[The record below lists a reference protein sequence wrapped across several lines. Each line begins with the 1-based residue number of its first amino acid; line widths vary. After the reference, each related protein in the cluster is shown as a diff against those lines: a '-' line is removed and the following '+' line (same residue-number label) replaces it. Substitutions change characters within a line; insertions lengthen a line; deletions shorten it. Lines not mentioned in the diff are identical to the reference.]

1 MKFIIQLLIFCSL
14 GLCYSQANNFK
25 GVIKDQ
31 SSNLHIPG
39 ANIVIVES
47 NTGYITD
54 FDGNFSF
61 ESSGKTV
68 RVEVSSIG
76 YKTMIATINSSD
88 NIVLLLEESIEALDE
103 VVVTG

>member
-25 GVIKDQ
+25 GTIKDK
-31 SSNLHIPG
+31 SSNLPIPG

-68 RVEVSSIG
+68 RVEV
-76 YKTMIATINSSD
+76 
-88 NIVLLLEESIEALDE
+88 
-103 VVVTG
+103 